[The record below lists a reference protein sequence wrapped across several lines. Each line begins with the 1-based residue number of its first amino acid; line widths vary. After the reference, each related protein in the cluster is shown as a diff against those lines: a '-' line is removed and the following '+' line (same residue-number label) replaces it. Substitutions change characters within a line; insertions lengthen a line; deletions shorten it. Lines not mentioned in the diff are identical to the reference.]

1 MIFIFLKYKS
11 YVAPEVLLEKPYDKC
26 VDIWSIGI
34 IMYLLLCGCLPFD
47 DENSER
53 EIAR

>member
-1 MIFIFLKYKS
+1 
-11 YVAPEVLLEKPYDKC
+11 LEKPYTKA

-34 IMYLLLCGCLPFD
+34 ITFLLLVGYLPFD
-47 DENSER
+47 DEKSER